1 MTRIGRVGRG
11 RRRPDMDGPS
21 HERARVRAAERL
33 DGPLDPAEAAWLD
46 EHLAGCTACTA
57 VARSYEADRA
67 ALRGL
72 RAYEPEAP
80 RDLWARTS
88 AAIER
93 ESSHRPAARS
103 ASGRT
108 ATAPRRRLPAL
119 GVLSGVA
126 VIAVVIGA
134 TALSGAFLN
143 GPSTGLGPNPSGSAV
158 AGTVPTPGP
167 TPILVAAG
175 DVGWVDTANDGAY
188 AYNTTPVD
196 QVCAHEQQPD
206 CAPVKNGD
214 SKPVTLNV
222 KPKSINQSPTRN
234 QVVVVGAD
242 PAGGDKVLVIALP
255 TTQPSASPTPS
266 PTPEATATIE
276 PTATPTATATAST
289 TVQPTATTP
298 PASEPPAS
306 QPPTEP
312 PASPPPATPTPSPTP
327 RETPIPS
334 SVAIASGVKVVGQSA
349 AYSPSGMWFAFTAR
363 PSDDSAGP
371 DIYVWHL
378 GDEKARQV
386 TTDHA
391 SVFASWIGSQMLG
404 SRLAPGSES
413 GTEAQPQSF
422 FLDPTDGSEKPIA
435 GAVWRPVVDPTG
447 HWDVA
452 WEGTVKVADDG
463 HTIVPATGS
472 LVLRRFQAGVGPD
485 LTEATP
491 TVVADGASPEFDAR
505 WDETGTWLAVWVADP
520 ADGSFGRLSLSHVNP
535 QTGKL
540 ARPTGAPADVAA
552 LPGFSIADGRL
563 AWATPPG
570 QGGEGSRIQIVAWS
584 DENVG
589 SLESG
594 PGQDFVIIH

>member
-1 MTRIGRVGRG
+1 
-11 RRRPDMDGPS
+11 MDGPS

-33 DGPLDPAEAAWLD
+33 DGPLDPTEAAWLN
-46 EHLAGCTACTA
+46 EHLAGCEACTA

-93 ESSHRPAARS
+93 ESGRRAGAQH
-103 ASGRT
+103 SGT
-108 ATAPRRRLPAL
+108 SQAPTAPRRRLPAL
-119 GVLSGVA
+119 GVLSGVT

-143 GPSTGLGPNPSGSAV
+143 GPSTGLDANPSGSAV
-158 AGTVPTPGP
+158 AVTPPTPGP
-167 TPILVAAG
+167 TPIVVAAG
-175 DVGWVDTANDGAY
+175 DVGWVDTANDGNY
-188 AYNTTPVD
+188 AVNRTTVD
-196 QVCAHEQQPD
+196 EVCAHDQQPD
-206 CAPVKNGD
+206 CAPVKDDD
-214 SKPVTLNV
+214 SKPVTINV
-222 KPKSINQSPTRN
+222 KPKSINQSPTRD
-234 QVVVVGAD
+234 QAVVVGTN
-242 PAGGDKVLVIALP
+242 PAGGGDSVLVIALP
-255 TTQPSASPTPS
+255 TKEPSASPSPS
-266 PTPEATATIE
+266 PTPVATATAG
-276 PTATPTATATAST
+276 PSSTPTATATVST
-289 TVQPTATTP
+289 TVKPPASAP
-298 PASEPPAS
+298 PASEPPTS

-312 PASPPPATPTPSPTP
+312 PASEAPATATPSPTP
-327 RETPIPS
+327 RATPLPS

-363 PSDDSAGP
+363 PSDGSAGP

-378 GDEKARQV
+378 GEEKAKQV
-386 TTDHA
+386 TTDHT

-404 SRLAPGSES
+404 SRLAPDSKPGV
-413 GTEAQPQSF
+413 EAQPQSF
-422 FLDPTDGSEKPIA
+422 FLDPSDGTEKPIA

-452 WEGTVKVADDG
+452 WEGTVKLSDDG
-463 HTIVPATGS
+463 LTIVPATGS

-485 LTEATP
+485 LTEAAP
-491 TVVADGASPEFDAR
+491 TVVADGTSPEFDAR

-520 ADGSFGRLSLSHVNP
+520 ADASFGRLSLNHVKP
-535 QTGKL
+535 ETGKL
-540 ARPTGAPADVAA
+540 SRPAGAPVDVAA
-552 LPGFSIADGRL
+552 LPGFSIADSRL

-584 DENVG
+584 NENVG